1 MCIVVIKEMGKE
13 FPSVEHI
20 ENCVDYNNDGFSL
33 MWNEGGKVKAYRT
46 MNDAAFIKKY
56 KRLRMQLDKDK
67 VAMVIHCRIAT
78 HGSLGVNNTHCWT
91 ALNDTIG
98 FAHNGILSIHNYG
111 DMTDSETFFRHIF
124 VPIFKAKHSWRDA
137 EYAINAVIG
146 TSKFAFLTS
155 DGVVHHYGNYI
166 TETDGCLYSNTSYEG
181 YRYPSKSW
189 GTCFGSSY
197 GSGFGSKD
205 TKVIPVTAVG
215 NNNDDEGFAYGKEEY
230 DDDDWWRYDWRKDYM
245 ANKSPIKK
253 EAQGLFTHY
262 DSDDL
267 PLD

>member
-1 MCIVVIKEMGKE
+1 MGKE

-124 VPIFKAKHSWRDA
+124 VPIFKVKHSWRDA

-155 DGVVHHYGNYI
+155 DGVVNYI

-189 GTCFGSSY
+189 GTCY
-197 GSGFGSKD
+197 GSRLGSKY
-205 TKVIPVTAVG
+205 TEVIPVTAVG
-215 NNNDDEGFAYGKEEY
+215 NNNDDEGFAYGKDD

-245 ANKSPIKK
+245 ANKSTIKK
-253 EAQGLFTHY
+253 EAQDLFTHY